1 MNFFYLFICRAD
13 SLFERVLNCRNA
25 ENSAAA
31 RHELAVFLGG
41 TRDIY
46 AVSNLVRDIYFIS
59 LFVCDGIAL

>member
-1 MNFFYLFICRAD
+1 MNFFCLFVCRGD
-13 SLFERVLNCRNA
+13 SLFERVLNCRNS

-46 AVSNLVRDIYFIS
+46 AVLYLVRDIYFIA
-59 LFVCDGIAL
+59 LFVCDGIAF